1 VNELKIIFSEG
12 KTKNLNIKN
21 LSVKKLLYD
30 LEIEPLEVI
39 VKRGNLVLQDKETI
53 HNNDEIKI
61 INGIQGRYY
70 Y

>member
-1 VNELKIIFSEG
+1 MNELKIIFSEG

>member
-1 VNELKIIFSEG
+1 LKIIFSEG

>member
-1 VNELKIIFSEG
+1 LKIIYLED

-21 LSVKKLLYD
+21 LSVKKLLDD
-30 LEIEPLEVI
+30 LEIEPWKEI
-39 VKRGNLVLQDKETI
+39 VKKSNLVLQDNETI

-61 INGIQGRYY
+61 IKGIHGGYY